1 MSGPDWQ
8 KQPTKTIGSGLSPI
22 FRRIGQVTCFSI
34 GGALTVF
41 GADSH
46 QTTTLAAGGL
56 FLACG
61 LVLRWQWLAYL
72 RDQNHK

>member
-8 KQPTKTIGSGLSPI
+8 EQPAKTIGKGLTPI
-22 FRRIGQVTCFSI
+22 FRRIGQMTCFSL

-41 GADSH
+41 GADDYRVA
-46 QTTTLAAGGL
+46 TLTAGGI